1 MLVQK
6 IKLPNISAIILAA
19 GKSSRM
25 KTPKPLLNLDKET
38 LINSKRTCQFTAANV
53 EEIDYKDVE
62 LLTKF
67 INEMGKISPARMT
80 GTSAK
85 YQRQLTKAIKRARQ
99 LALLP
104 YTDSHRIW

>member
-1 MLVQK
+1 MRKKSERRSQ
-6 IKLPNISAIILAA
+6 NQETIS
-19 GKSSRM
+19 
-25 KTPKPLLNLDKET
+25 NLK
-38 LINSKRTCQFTAANV
+38 KTCQFTAANV

-62 LLTKF
+62 LLSKF

-99 LALLP
+99 LALFP
-104 YTDSHRIW
+104 YTDAHKN